1 MKNLKRTAR
10 CTEITEEYV
19 GREVT
24 VMGWV
29 QKVRDKGLIFLPL
42 RDRSGIIQILIQ
54 KENMSEE
61 DFAKAKGLRS
71 EDVIAVTGIVNKR
84 AEKDINTEMKTGT
97 IEVIANKLH
106 VFSKSDVLPFAIEEN
121 SNVNENL
128 RMKYRYLDLRRPDV
142 QKAFI
147 MKSRIMQETRRFFT
161 DEGFLEIETP
171 ILNKSTPEGARDYL
185 VPSRVNEG
193 KFYAL
198 PQSPQIFKQ
207 LLMASGFDRYI
218 QIARCFRDED
228 LRADRQPE
236 FSQIDM
242 ELSFVNQE
250 DVMEIQERFM
260 KHLFKKIL
268 NIDLQTPFIKMP
280 YKECMER
287 FGSDKPDMRF
297 GMELKNIT
305 NIFKDTDFVVFKNA
319 LEEGKSIRCIVAPL
333 ANIPRKKL
341 DKLTEFVKTYGAKGL
356 ATFGILD
363 GEYKS
368 SVLKFLTEEQIN
380 NLVNTLELKEG
391 EMAFI
396 VADTNK
402 VVFDS
407 LGALRCHLA
416 KELNILDKNEF
427 KFLWVTEFPMF
438 SYDEEEG
445 RLVAEHHPFTNPM
458 EEDLELLDKNPL
470 KVHAN
475 AYDLAL
481 NGFELGGGS
490 ERIHD
495 QELQHKIFDIIG
507 MSKEVQ
513 EERFGFLLEAF
524 KYGVPPHAGLAYG
537 LDRIVMLMAG
547 LDNIRECIAFPKDK
561 NAKCQMSDAPN
572 FVDAKQLEELHIDI
586 VEENK

>member
-1 MKNLKRTAR
+1 MKNLKIAAR

>member
-61 DFAKAKGLRS
+61 DFAKAKSLRS

-416 KELNILDKNEF
+416 KELNMLDKNEF

-458 EEDLELLDKNPL
+458 EEDLELLDKDPL
-470 KVHAN
+470 KVRAN

>member
-1 MKNLKRTAR
+1 MNLKRTAR

-19 GREVT
+19 GKEVT

-29 QKVRDKGLIFLPL
+29 QKIRDKGLIFLPL
-42 RDRSGIIQILIQ
+42 RDRSGIIQVLIE
-54 KENMSEE
+54 KDNMSEE
-61 DFAKAKGLRS
+61 DFKEAKALRS

-84 AEKDINTEMKTGT
+84 SEKDINKDMKTGT

-128 RMKYRYLDLRRPDV
+128 RMTYRYLDLRRPDV
-142 QKAFI
+142 QRSLM
-147 MKSRIMQETRRFFT
+147 MKSKVMQETRKFFT
-161 DEGFLEIETP
+161 GEGFLEIETP

-185 VPSRVNEG
+185 VPSRVNDG

-242 ELSFVNQE
+242 ELSFAWQE
-250 DVMEIQERFM
+250 DIMAIQEKFM
-260 KHLFKKIL
+260 KHLFKEIL
-268 NIDLQTPFIKMP
+268 NVELKTPFLRMT
-280 YKECMER
+280 YKDAMETY
-287 FGSDKPDMRF
+287 GSDKPDMRF
-297 GMELKNIT
+297 GMKLQNIT
-305 NIFKDTDFVVFKNA
+305 DIFNGTDFIVFKNA
-319 LEEGKSIRCIVAPL
+319 LEEGRSIRCIVTDL
-333 ANIPRKKL
+333 ADMPRKKL

-356 ATFGILD
+356 ATFGILN

-380 NLVNTLELKEG
+380 ALVERLDLKEG
-391 EMAFI
+391 QMALI
-396 VADTNK
+396 VADENK

-407 LGALRCHLA
+407 LGALRCHIA

-427 KFLWVTEFPMF
+427 KFVWITEFPMF
-438 SYDEEEG
+438 SFDEEEG
-445 RLVAEHHPFTNPM
+445 RLVAEHHPFTMPM
-458 EEDLELLDKNPL
+458 EEDIKYLETEPL
-470 KVHAN
+470 KVRAK

-490 ERIHD
+490 ERIYS
-495 QELQHKIFDIIG
+495 QELQHKIFDVIG
-507 MSKEVQ
+507 MSEEVQ
-513 EERFGFLLEAF
+513 NERFGFLLDAF

-572 FVDAKQLEELHIDI
+572 FVDKKQLEELHIELAK
-586 VEENK
+586 EEKE

>member
-363 GEYKS
+363 REYKS

-416 KELNILDKNEF
+416 KELNMLDKNEF

-458 EEDLELLDKNPL
+458 EEDLELLDKDPL
-470 KVHAN
+470 KVRAN

>member
-416 KELNILDKNEF
+416 KELNMLDKNEF

-458 EEDLELLDKNPL
+458 EEDLELLDKDPL
-470 KVHAN
+470 KVRAN

>member
-19 GREVT
+19 GKEVT

-29 QKVRDKGLIFLPL
+29 QKIRDKGLIFLPL
-42 RDRSGIIQILIQ
+42 RDRSGIIQVLIE

-61 DFAKAKGLRS
+61 DFKEAKALRS

-84 AEKDINTEMKTGT
+84 AEKDINKDMKTGT

-128 RMKYRYLDLRRPDV
+128 RMKYRYLDLRRSNV
-142 QKAFI
+142 QQALI

-193 KFYAL
+193 RFYAL

-242 ELSFVNQE
+242 ELSFVDQNE
-250 DVMEIQERFM
+250 VMEIQEKFM

-268 NIDLQTPFIKMP
+268 NVDLQTPFIKIP
-280 YKECMER
+280 YRECMER

-297 GMELKNIT
+297 GMELTNIT
-305 NIFKDTDFVVFKNA
+305 DIFKDTDFIVFKNA
-319 LEEGKSIRCIVAPL
+319 LEEGKSIRCIVTPL
-333 ANIPRKKL
+333 ANMPRKKL

-368 SVLKFLTEEQIN
+368 SVLKFLTEEQIK
-380 NLVNTLELKEG
+380 NLVERLNLKEG
-391 EMAFI
+391 EMALI

-407 LGALRCHLA
+407 LGALRCHVA
-416 KELNILDKNEF
+416 KELDMLDKNEF

-458 EEDLELLDKNPL
+458 EEDLDLLDTDPL
-470 KVHAN
+470 KVRAN

-490 ERIHD
+490 ERIHN
-495 QELQHKIFDIIG
+495 QELQHKIFDLIG

-513 EERFGFLLEAF
+513 EERFGFLLDAF

-561 NAKCQMSDAPN
+561 NAKCQMSNAPD
-572 FVDAKQLEELHIDI
+572 FVEQKQLDELHIKLA
-586 VEENK
+586 EEEK

>member
-333 ANIPRKKL
+333 VNIPRKKL

-368 SVLKFLTEEQIN
+368 SVLKFLTEEQIKS
-380 NLVNTLELKEG
+380 LVNTLELKEG

-416 KELNILDKNEF
+416 KELNMLDKNEF

-458 EEDLELLDKNPL
+458 EEDLELLDKDPL
-470 KVHAN
+470 KVRAN